1 MKYLKALAMVGCL
14 AALSAGPVLAQSD
27 TFSFDDPA
35 LLGQV
40 TPPAA
45 SIVVPSDN
53 GVLNATLTA
62 GEGTQFGFA
71 EAPAIPAN
79 SPISGQLVWGGRPYP
94 DDSAMI
100 GSSVLTITLDQA
112 VTDLSFDFII
122 GGFIVAP
129 DGTGTPTPETLTV
142 ALGLG
147 GGTTDVATLDGV
159 NNGFDW
165 YQGSSGAL
173 GLGGSLF
180 DTIVL
185 TGGGPN
191 SSNVELGIDN
201 LVVRGPG
208 PTPVPEPG
216 TLAFLLG
223 GLAPLALRLR
233 RKA

>member
-1 MKYLKALAMVGCL
+1 MKYLKALALVGCL
-14 AALSAGPVLAQSD
+14 VALASGPVLAQSD

-62 GEGTQFGFA
+62 GDGTQFGFA
-71 EAPAIPAN
+71 EAPAIPAIA
-79 SPISGQLVWGGRPYP
+79 PISGQLVWGGRPYP
-94 DDSAMI
+94 DDSAAVGPSM
-100 GSSVLTITLDQA
+100 LTIVLDQS
-112 VTDLSFDFII
+112 VTDLSFDYII
-122 GGFIVAP
+122 GGL
-129 DGTGTPTPETLTV
+129 DGEFNPTNEPLSV

-147 GGTTDVATLDGV
+147 GTSETFALSPGV

-165 YQGSSGAL
+165 YQNSSGL
-173 GLGGSLF
+173 LQLTGGGLI

-185 TGGGPN
+185 TGGTPN
-191 SSNVELGIDN
+191 SSFTEFGIDN
-201 LVVRGPG
+201 LVVRNVG
-208 PTPVPEPG
+208 VIPEPG

-223 GLAPLALRLR
+223 SLVPLALRLR
-233 RKA
+233 RKV